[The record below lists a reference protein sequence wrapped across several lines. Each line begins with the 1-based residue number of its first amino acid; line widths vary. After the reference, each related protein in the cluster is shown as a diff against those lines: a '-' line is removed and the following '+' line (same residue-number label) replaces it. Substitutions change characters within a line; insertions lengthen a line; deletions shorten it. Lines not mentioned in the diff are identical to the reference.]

1 VARPAPRAALAAPIA
16 GLAAIGIALGLLAA
30 LAVTRVLE
38 GLLYGVSARDPL
50 TFAALAA
57 GLAAV
62 TLLATWMPARRA
74 ARVDPILA
82 IRAE

>member
-1 VARPAPRAALAAPIA
+1 MVLRQAGRLAAV
-16 GLAAIGIALGLLAA
+16 GIGLGLLAA

-57 GLAAV
+57 GLAVV
-62 TLLATWMPARRA
+62 TLIATWMPARRA